1 MDRYD
6 DVPGKGMRIVTEPE
20 EVDRSFFKR
29 PLKLIK
35 RRVMEKKAE
44 ANFERSISEYTKKY
58 SAAEELW
65 KMH

>member
-1 MDRYD
+1 
-6 DVPGKGMRIVTEPE
+6 MRIVTEPE